1 MVFFLKNRKG
11 IAALVFIIFALF
23 ARPGFSIA
31 AESLT
36 VAVAANFVTPFKE
49 IAEVFKSETGIVI
62 EPTFAS
68 TGSLYTQIVYGAPY
82 DIFLSAD
89 EEKPAALFK
98 NNFCDKP
105 LLYATG
111 QVVLWGTGKSF
122 CGAKNWQEAVM
133 GPDIQK
139 IAIANPATAPYGAA
153 AETAIRGSGLQSRLQ
168 NRIIIAQNVGQSF
181 QYASSGGASAG
192 FCALS
197 AALSSQGKQGCYHI
211 VESAQIRQSA
221 CRIKASPKQNTASLF
236 LKFLTS
242 SKAEAIK
249 KHYGY
254 H

>member
-1 MVFFLKNRKG
+1 M
-11 IAALVFIIFALF
+11 AALVFIIFALF
-23 ARPGFSIA
+23 AWPGFSFA
-31 AESLT
+31 ADKLM

-49 IAEVFKSETGIVI
+49 ISECFKSETGIVV

-68 TGSLYTQIVYGAPY
+68 TGSLYTQIVNGAPY

-111 QVVLWGTGKSF
+111 QVVLWGTGKFF
-122 CGAKNWQEAVM
+122 CGARNWQEAVM
-133 GPDIQK
+133 GSDIQK
-139 IAIANPATAPYGAA
+139 VALANPATAPYGAA
-153 AETAIRGSGLQSRLQ
+153 AETAIRTSGLLSRLQ
-168 NRIIIAQNVGQSF
+168 DRIVTAQNVGQAF
-181 QYASSGGASAG
+181 QYASSGGVGAS

-211 VESAQIRQSA
+211 VESAPKIRQSA
-221 CRIKASPKQNTASLF
+221 CQIKASSRQNAAALF
-236 LKFLTS
+236 LRYLS
-242 SKAEAIK
+242 SPKAEAIK

-254 H
+254 Y